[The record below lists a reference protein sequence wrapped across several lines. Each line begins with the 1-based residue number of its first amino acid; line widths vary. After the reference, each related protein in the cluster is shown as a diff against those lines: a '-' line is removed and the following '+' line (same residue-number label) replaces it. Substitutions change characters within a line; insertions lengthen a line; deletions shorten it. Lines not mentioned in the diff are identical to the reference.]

1 MSDTVNQSRTFEI
14 LTASPV
20 GERRKPRKWPDDEKA
35 RLVALCLAPGASVC
49 AIARSAGV
57 DPSQLYDWRRKA
69 LASGVV
75 APLAARAVS
84 GHGFARVEPVS
95 AMTVDV
101 VIGDAVVRV
110 GGSIDARNLALVLR
124 AVRNA

>member
-49 AIARSAGV
+49 AIARSVGV

-69 LASGVV
+69 LSSGVA
-75 APLAARAVS
+75 APLARPAAS
-84 GHGFARVEPVS
+84 PHGFARVEPLPP
-95 AMTVDV
+95 MTVEV

-110 GGSIDARNLALVLR
+110 GGGIDARDLALVLR